1 MMAVVATLAT
11 LSPVVMLLTV
21 LTVVTVVIVV
31 IVAIVVTLATVASS
45 AIYAAHAL
53 DSDLDLCN
61 STRITTN
68 VFCYFPVNEFNLSIL
83 EAIERETNVPF
94 LKSVSD
100 ITQGSGFRKGAIR
113 NH

>member
-1 MMAVVATLAT
+1 MQRIHLIRTKT
-11 LSPVVMLLTV
+11 FLT
-21 LTVVTVVIVV
+21 
-31 IVAIVVTLATVASS
+31 
-45 AIYAAHAL
+45 
-53 DSDLDLCN
+53 
-61 STRITTN
+61 TRITTN

-113 NH
+113 KRKPFIDHHQFVFDCPHIWTREQDLTQR